1 MLIVARLLAF
11 NAHEDGKAT
20 QEERVAGE
28 QSEDPLSHKVI
39 LSPGAQ
45 AVSLGTIGPQV
56 PETLQPAC
64 EGPG

>member
-11 NAHEDGKAT
+11 DAHEDGKAT
-20 QEERVAGE
+20 QEEGVSGE
-28 QSEDPLSHKVI
+28 QGEEPLSHTVI

-56 PETLQPAC
+56 PETLQPAY